1 MIGLWE
7 TVICSWALRFLTLK
21 MSLAAHN
28 AKFIL
33 ANGQLDQRFIC
44 ELLQYSLSKNNRHL
58 DMLRLSGSKN
68 FNVHSVC

>member
-7 TVICSWALRFLTLK
+7 TVVCSWALRFLTLK

-33 ANGQLDQRFIC
+33 ANGQLD
-44 ELLQYSLSKNNRHL
+44 EVSTV
-58 DMLRLSGSKN
+58 RL
-68 FNVHSVC
+68 

>member
-7 TVICSWALRFLTLK
+7 TVVCSWALRFLTLK

-33 ANGQLDQRFIC
+33 ANGQLD
-44 ELLQYSLSKNNRHL
+44 EVSTVHL
-58 DMLRLSGSKN
+58 CTST
-68 FNVHSVC
+68 V